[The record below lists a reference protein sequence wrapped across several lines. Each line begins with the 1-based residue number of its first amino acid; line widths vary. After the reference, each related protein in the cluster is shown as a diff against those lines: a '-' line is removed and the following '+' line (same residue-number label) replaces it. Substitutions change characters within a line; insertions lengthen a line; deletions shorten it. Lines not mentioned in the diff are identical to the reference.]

1 MASEYQNGK
10 IIRSNSQ
17 IGSAFDTAV
26 LVGKLDELTMAIKQ
40 KPETNIGIGEI
51 TQSVME
57 IVKST
62 KQGNTTTYNRYKVRR

>member
-1 MASEYQNGK
+1 
-10 IIRSNSQ
+10 
-17 IGSAFDTAV
+17 
-26 LVGKLDELTMAIKQ
+26 LDELTTAIKQ